1 MTPTQKTYSH
11 KQVIVIVVLV
21 VVFLLGLIV
30 AIAYPS
36 YKAYKEKNAA
46 VEPGPNPY
54 ANSLVEAKLYQNE
67 DQTWGY
73 DIIIDG
79 NIYVHQP
86 TKPAVGGNSGFATE
100 AEAQSVADLVI
111 SKIKN
116 NVLPPS
122 VTPEEIKNL
131 DTATQ

>member
-21 VVFLLGLIV
+21 VVFFLSLIV

-36 YKAYKEKNAA
+36 YKAYKEKN
-46 VEPGPNPY
+46 VVIEPGLNPY
-54 ANSLVEAKLYQNE
+54 ADSLVEATLYQNE
-67 DQTWGY
+67 DLTWGY
-73 DIIIDG
+73 DILIDG
-79 NIYVHQP
+79 NIYVHQS

-100 AEAQSVADLVI
+100 IEAQQVADLVI

-122 VTPEEIKNL
+122 VTPEEIKEL
-131 DTATQ
+131 GA